1 MILTTLSRYRDIGLL
16 FLRIGL
22 GAMFLYHGLPKIV
35 GGAEKWVTLGTAMK
49 YTGIQFMPVF
59 WGFMAAFS
67 EFFGGLCLILGLVF
81 RPVCML
87 LAITMAVA
95 TAMHLGRG
103 DSLQVASHAIE
114 NGIVFLSLIFIGPGK
129 YSFDGS

>member
-1 MILTTLSRYRDIGLL
+1 MILTNLSRYRDAGLL

-22 GAMFLYHGLPKIV
+22 GAMFLYHGLPKII
-35 GGAEKWVTLGTAMK
+35 GGSEKWATLGTAMQ
-49 YTGIQFMPVF
+49 YTGIEFLPAF

-129 YSFDGS
+129 YSFDGN